1 MFALALSLFLG
12 VKVTEAQTVM
22 RFKVE
27 RCAMT
32 TQRPMRF
39 TIRGRVVADRVAT
52 FHSTTGKVSMSRWH
66 TIARPPLDVFL
77 LDAVE
82 SCPKGTIEITKVK
95 CGSEPEQPCTEDLS
109 RVVTTAPPFGKE
121 KARR

>member
-39 TIRGRVVADRVAT
+39 TIRGRVVADRIAT
-52 FHSTTGKVSMSRWH
+52 FHPNNGKVTLSRWR
-66 TIARPPLDVFL
+66 TIAKPPLDVFQ
-77 LDAVE
+77 LDGFE
-82 SCPKGTIEITKVK
+82 TCPKGTIEVTKVK
-95 CGSEPEQPCTEDLS
+95 CPTEPEKPCTEDLS
-109 RVVTTAPPFGKE
+109 DVVTTAPPFGKE